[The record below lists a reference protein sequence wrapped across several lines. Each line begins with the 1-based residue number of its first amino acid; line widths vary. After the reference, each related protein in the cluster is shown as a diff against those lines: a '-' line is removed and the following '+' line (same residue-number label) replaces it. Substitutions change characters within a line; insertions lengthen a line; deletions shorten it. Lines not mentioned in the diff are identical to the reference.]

1 MQSEALVPKTKTWDY
16 RRLLSDSAALGP
28 FLTLVVLF
36 VLFSA
41 FIPHFL
47 SWRSVSGIVNAAT
60 PIGIVTIGVTL
71 LMICGEF
78 DLSVGSLVALG
89 GYAFAALLMAGVPAP
104 LAVLAA
110 LVLPTLFGLVNGL
123 LLVWTGIPSF
133 IVTLGT
139 RSVYRGIVWLLSG
152 GTLIQMLERP
162 AVLTFFNG
170 RFDLLNDL
178 LPKGANFRTSL
189 IWLTLM
195 VLLFQYLLTRT
206 TFGNHIF
213 AVGGN
218 VQAAASQG
226 VNVRRVKVL
235 SFCLSGLLAGLTG
248 ILLFSQF
255 RTVRVTTGAGME
267 LSAIAAAVV
276 GGTALSGGVGS
287 IWGALVGVLLIS
299 MLRTGVILMDLP
311 FIPADNFEAVVGA
324 TIVGA
329 AILNNW
335 IQRRRS

>member
-1 MQSEALVPKTKTWDY
+1 MLA
-16 RRLLSDSAALGP
+16 DSATLGP
-28 FLTLVVLF
+28 FLTLLVLF
-36 VLFSA
+36 VLFSL
-41 FIPHFL
+41 FIPKFL

-89 GYAFAALLMAGVPAP
+89 GYVFAMLLLAGAPPALAALLAVALPA
-104 LAVLAA
+104 
-110 LVLPTLFGLVNGL
+110 LFGLLNGL

-139 RSVYRGIVWLLSG
+139 RSIYRGIVWLFSG

-162 AVLTFFNG
+162 AVLALFNG
-170 RFDLLNDL
+170 RLDVLNEL

-189 IWLTLM
+189 IWFLLA
-195 VLLFQYLLTRT
+195 VLVFQYLLTRT

-213 AVGGN
+213 AAGGN
-218 VQAAASQG
+218 AQAAAAQG
-226 VNVRRVKVL
+226 VNVSRVKVI
-235 SFCLSGLLAGLTG
+235 SFAFSGALAGLTG

-276 GGTALSGGVGS
+276 GGTALNGGVGS
-287 IWGALVGVLLIS
+287 IWGALIGVLLIS
-299 MLRTGVILMDLP
+299 MLRTGVILMDIP

-329 AILNNW
+329 AVLNTW
-335 IQRRRS
+335 LGQGRAKR